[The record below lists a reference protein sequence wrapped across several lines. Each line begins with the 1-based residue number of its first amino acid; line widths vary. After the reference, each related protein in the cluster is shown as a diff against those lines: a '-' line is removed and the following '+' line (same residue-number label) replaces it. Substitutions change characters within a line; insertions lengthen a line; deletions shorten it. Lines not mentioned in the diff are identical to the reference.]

1 MQTLVYIHND
11 RLYGTGDFEEL
22 KEALEYDEFLDMH
35 NVFEELMASDGIYT
49 MLDLFN
55 AIANCEIS
63 IEQISKD
70 FEEKKDEAF
79 RECLDYDVKSY
90 VINVDD

>member
-1 MQTLVYIHND
+1 MQTLVYEHND
-11 RLYGTGDFEEL
+11 KLYGTGDFEKL
-22 KEALEYDEFLDMH
+22 KEELEDDGFLDMH
-35 NVFEELMASDGIYT
+35 HVFEELMASCGIYT
-49 MLDLFN
+49 LLDLFN

-70 FEEKKDEAF
+70 FEEIKDEAF